1 MIEER
6 SMNLYQRM
14 VPRGLKL
21 ITGGGFFEKREGE
34 TSLASCRQF
43 FAPTL
48 VR

>member
-21 ITGGGFFEKREGE
+21 ITGGGFSKRERAEPVWRVAGI
-34 TSLASCRQF
+34 F